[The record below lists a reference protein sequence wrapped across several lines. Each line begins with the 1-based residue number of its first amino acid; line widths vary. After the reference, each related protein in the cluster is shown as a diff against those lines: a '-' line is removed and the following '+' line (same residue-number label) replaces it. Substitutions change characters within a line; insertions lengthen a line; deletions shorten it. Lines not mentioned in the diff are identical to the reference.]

1 MLDGPGGSDSAAKEP
16 LSTASEEYLSWL
28 VVERRRSRNTISAYR
43 RDLHSFESFLRQ
55 RELMVDQASRS
66 IIEEFSRSLRE
77 RGVAPSSHS
86 RSMSC
91 IRGLYRFMLDEGF
104 TVSDPTQYV
113 KLPKAGMR
121 LPKALSIKEV
131 ESLLAPPADDTAIAR
146 RDQAILEMLY
156 ATGMRVSELTGLS
169 LSDVNRVTLGSG
181 TAYTHMPQYRHDNI
195 VYRDD
200 AIGSGDRYSREPG
213 VSSHLSLEIGIAKV
227 LGKGSKERLVPV
239 GQAALDA
246 LDRWLDKG
254 GRPRLEP
261 VKWKRKGDSDAIFL
275 NARGSRI
282 TRQGIWLVIKKRAVA
297 AGLSGKVHPHVLR
310 HSCATHMLEGG
321 ADIRVVQE
329 MLGHSSISTTQ
340 IYTKV
345 SVEHLRSVYL
355 SAHPR
360 SRMASGHIQPIG

>member
-1 MLDGPGGSDSAAKEP
+1 MRSGSAGSDSAAKEP

-43 RDLHSFESFLRQ
+43 RDLHSFESFLRH
-55 RELMVDQASRS
+55 RNLMVDQAGRND
-66 IIEEFSRSLRE
+66 IEEFSRSLRE
-77 RGVAPSSHS
+77 RGMAPSSHS
-86 RSMSC
+86 RTMSC

-113 KLPKAGMR
+113 QLPKAGMH

-131 ESLLAPPADDTAIAR
+131 ESLLAHPVDDTAIAR
-146 RDQAILEMLY
+146 RDQAILEILY
-156 ATGMRVSELTGLS
+156 ATGMRVSELAGLS
-169 LSDVNRVTLGSG
+169 LGDVNRVTLDAG
-181 TAYTHMPQYRHDNI
+181 TAYTHAPQYARDNI
-195 VYRDD
+195 VSSEY
-200 AIGSGDRYSREPG
+200 IVGSGDQHARMPSVPDHSG
-213 VSSHLSLEIGIAKV
+213 LEIGIAKV

-261 VKWKRKGDSDAIFL
+261 ARWKRKGDSDAIFL

-321 ADIRVVQE
+321 ADIRAVQE

-355 SAHPR
+355 IAHPR
-360 SRMASGHIQPIG
+360 SRMANEHIQAIG